1 MKRSKKLLMA
11 GVLTLGMGTGA
22 VLFTPQGMNA
32 SGNVVLASVD
42 WVTSQLNPVKTKISE
57 LESKLAAQQQEIN
70 NLKAQIGDTTNPP
83 TTPPTGQLPS
93 VVYAKGT
100 VSVHSGATKDYKVIA
115 TKPAGSSLKVIDSF
129 TGSSGLW
136 YRVELSSTV
145 RGWVYSG
152 DVSTTKP
159 ATTTPTQ
166 VVTTGDVHLRKGATT
181 SYPVIETLKAGTT
194 HKYISTFTNS
204 AGEKWYNIE
213 TTSGNKGWVFSGLSE
228 VK

>member
-1 MKRSKKLLMA
+1 MNHTKKLLVA
-11 GVLTLGMGTGA
+11 GMITVGMGSGA
-22 VLFTPQGMNA
+22 FLFTPKEMDA

-42 WVTSQLNPVKTKISE
+42 WVTSQLNPVNSKISE

-70 NLKAQIGDTTNPP
+70 NLKAQIGSTTNPP

-100 VSVHSGATKDYKVIA
+100 VSIHSGATKDYKVIA
-115 TKPAGSSLKVIDSF
+115 TKTAGSSLKVVDSF
-129 TGSSGLW
+129 TGSAGLW

-152 DVSTTKP
+152 DISTTKP
-159 ATTTPTQ
+159 TATVPTQ

-194 HKYISTFTNS
+194 HKYISTFVNS
-204 AGEKWYNIE
+204 AGEKWYNIQ
-213 TTSGNKGWVFSGLSE
+213 TASGNKGWVFSGLSE